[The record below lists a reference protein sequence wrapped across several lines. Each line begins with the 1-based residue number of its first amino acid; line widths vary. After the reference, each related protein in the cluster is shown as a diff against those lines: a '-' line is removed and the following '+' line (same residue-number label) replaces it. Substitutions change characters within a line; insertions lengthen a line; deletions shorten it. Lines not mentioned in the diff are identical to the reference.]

1 MSRPADVLEAAGVG
15 HRITHEDDL
24 PPPRTITAVAVQTL
38 TVQPRQ
44 SGAVMATRVGRT
56 ITVQSLG
63 ELEGEDPGEAPDPC
77 GVIEL
82 GSPDTFIGRDMRPVA
97 TADEEMEI
105 PCEDHS
111 DGPILTG
118 ALTVFVNGKPIAR
131 RTDELDCGAFIGEG
145 EPTVLVGGA
154 STERTERRPE
164 GRYGRTGGLGPLLG
178 REMYRM
184 HEGVG
189 PKLGRATAGGE
200 DVRVRPRRE
209 AVRTPP
215 GVSVGRLLTRP
226 DRTTARVTK
235 TLSR

>member
-24 PPPRTITAVAVQTL
+24 PPPRTIAAVAVKTL
-38 TVQPRQ
+38 SARPRQ
-44 SGAVMATRVGRT
+44 SGAITATQVGRT

-77 GVIEL
+77 GVIEV
-82 GSPDTFIGRDMRPVA
+82 GSPDTFLGRDKRPVA
-97 TADEEMEI
+97 TADEEIEVS
-105 PCEDHS
+105 CEDHS

-145 EPTVLVGGA
+145 EPTVLVGSA
-154 STERTERRPE
+154 RTERTERRPE
-164 GRYGRTGGLGPLLG
+164 GQYGRTTGLGALVG

-184 HEGVG
+184 SEGVG

-200 DVRVRPRRE
+200 GVQARHRRE
-209 AVRTPP
+209 AVRAPQA
-215 GVSVGRLLTRP
+215 VAVGRLLSR
-226 DRTTARVTK
+226 RGNTTANITM